1 MQVQPS
7 DPISIYAYSIYH
19 LGHMELGICDSGHDV
34 RPAMPLG
41 QNWYWS
47 IVNTLCEDFQQNKA
61 YRKIQKINIYFLC
74 YNTFNSHFVR

>member
-34 RPAMPLG
+34 RPATPLG

-47 IVNTLCEDFQQNKA
+47 MANTSCEDFQQNKA
-61 YRKIQKINIYFLC
+61 YRKIQKINF
-74 YNTFNSHFVR
+74 FVLQYV